1 MNKYLIIS
9 IIVIA
14 LIVTSF
20 FIGRSAISVSEKTK
34 FIKGETIYKTII
46 KDSLVYKE
54 SIPEK
59 PKLPLKPII
68 IYKDSSKH
76 KVFIV
81 DTAKIISEYTYRR
94 TYKPILFDN
103 KENGKLKLGIAI
115 QYNKIDSIGYE
126 FTPVTKEV
134 TKTIERTFIP
144 FIQATYNSFGY
155 IETGGG
161 MYYRNIG
168 IQANYIT
175 NFKEKGFSVGMNIKF

>member
-1 MNKYLIIS
+1 MNKYLVIS
-9 IIVIA
+9 IISIA

-20 FIGRSAISVSEKTK
+20 FIGRSTINVSEKTK
-34 FIKGETIYKTII
+34 FVKGETIYKTIT

-54 SIPEK
+54 SVTQKPE
-59 PKLPLKPII
+59 LPLKPII

-76 KVFIV
+76 EVFIV
-81 DTAKIISEYTYRR
+81 DTAKIIQNYIVKRSYVINE
-94 TYKPILFDN
+94 FDN
-103 KENGKLKLGIAI
+103 NNGKLIIKPIV
-115 QYNKIDSIGYE
+115 QYNELQSVEIE

-134 TKTIERTFIP
+134 TKTIERTFTP
-144 FIQATYNSFGY
+144 FIQTTYNSFGY

-161 MYYRNIG
+161 MYYHNIG